1 MDSDRFLSMIG
12 LATKAGKVKSG
23 EFAVLGAIT
32 GSIAFLVV
40 VTEDMGSAS
49 YKKLSD
55 KCAYY
60 KVPLIKKYTREELGR
75 ACGQPDRSSIA
86 VCDAGFAKALLK
98 IAEVS
103 AEEKH

>member
-1 MDSDRFLSMIG
+1 MIG

>member
-1 MDSDRFLSMIG
+1 MIG

-32 GSIAFLVV
+32 GSMAFLVV